1 MLMLN
6 SDSHEHRIVQA
17 LFASQAVIE
26 FKPDGTII
34 TANDTFLRAV
44 GYTLAEVKGRH
55 HSLFCDPAYV
65 ASDAYLAFWQDLGA
79 GRFKSDE
86 FKRFR
91 KNKESFWLQAT
102 YNPLKDRHGRVTGVI
117 KVATDITAAKRTA
130 IDDAGKIEAIYLSQ
144 AVIEFTPT
152 GEIITANAK
161 FLSTFGYDL
170 SEISGKSHRMLCE
183 PEFAASPAY
192 ASLWQGLREG
202 KFASGEYPRIGKGGK
217 IIYIQAAYNPIKD
230 DEGRVVKVVKFAV
243 DVTALVEKR
252 LRNERLAVGVHQDL
266 GGVIGDIQRA
276 DSLAMRATSAS
287 SETTSTVN
295 SVAAAAEELSQS
307 VRQIASNM
315 DLARA
320 SVETVFN
327 AAETANASASELNS
341 SAASMGDV
349 VSLIEDIASQI
360 NLLAL
365 NATIESAR
373 AGEAGR
379 GFAVVASEVKAL
391 ANQTTGSTKRIA
403 AEINRMQGI
412 STGVV
417 ESLANI
423 SSATTVVL
431 ANVTE
436 VASALSQQSSVTGE
450 ISVNMQSAV
459 AAVGQIEA
467 SLQQISDTF
476 SAVTTAS
483 EKVKQSVETLVA

>member
-1 MLMLN
+1 MLAFH
-6 SDSHEHRIVQA
+6 SDSKEHRIVQA
-17 LFASQAVIE
+17 LIASQAVIE

-34 TANDTFLRAV
+34 SANENFLHTV

-55 HSLFCDPAYV
+55 HSLFCDPTYV
-65 ASDAYLAFWQDLGA
+65 ASDAYRAFWKDLGD
-79 GRFKSDE
+79 GMFKSDE

-102 YNPLKDRHGRVTGVI
+102 YNPLKDRNGRVTGVI
-117 KVATDITAAKRTA
+117 KVASDITEAKRKA
-130 IDDAGKIEAIYLSQ
+130 IDDAGKIAAIYLSQ

-152 GEIITANAK
+152 GEIITANAN
-161 FLSTFGYDL
+161 FLTAFGYGLDD
-170 SEISGKSHRMLCE
+170 IRGKPHRILCE

-202 KFASGEYPRIGKGGK
+202 RFATGEYPRIGKGGK
-217 IIYIQAAYNPIKD
+217 TIYIQAAYNPIKD

-243 DVTALVEKR
+243 NVTALVEKR
-252 LRNERLAVGVHQDL
+252 VRNERLAIGVNQEL

-276 DSLAMRATSAS
+276 DVLAAGATSAS
-287 SETTSTVN
+287 SETTSIVN

-307 VRQIASNM
+307 ARQIASNM
-315 DLARA
+315 DLARS

-327 AAETANASASELNS
+327 AAEAANASASELDS
-341 SAASMGDV
+341 SAESMGDV
-349 VSLIEDIASQI
+349 VALIEDIASQI

-403 AEINRMQGI
+403 TEISRMQGI

-417 ESLANI
+417 EALANI

-431 ANVTE
+431 ANVSE
-436 VASALSQQSSVTGE
+436 VASALSQQTAVTGE
-450 ISVNMQSAV
+450 ISANMQSAV
-459 AAVGQIEA
+459 SAVGQIGT

-476 SAVTTAS
+476 SAVGVAS
-483 EKVKQSVETLVA
+483 EKVKEIVETLVA